1 MGTQRT
7 RSTAQQQVIDDPK
20 TATTAQELVPS
31 SDRTRQRTVETMM
44 RAWLHEKV
52 NRSGSAETERAYCR
66 VLWGFRAV
74 LRAEGLDLDSDV
86 DGVRVRAQL
95 WLTMSQRT
103 DRGEALS
110 ASTHNLRLAIL
121 SSFYTYART
130 WRGSPFTDN
139 PVEQIARRKVQT
151 YASATPLS
159 REHVR
164 DRLAAIDRTTPAGLR
179 DYALL
184 TLALQTGRR
193 VSELAGLALGD
204 LEPGGSESGELLV
217 HFRHCKGGKQIR
229 DLVPSRVGRALRAWL
244 ETAYGGQERP
254 ENAADAPVFAS
265 LATNGT
271 RGHQLTPQAV
281 ALICE
286 RRMGISKVHTL
297 RHTYART
304 MQHLGAPVS
313 EIQARL
319 GHASLDT
326 TTCYLRE
333 LESAENSR
341 AAELEAWMGVD
352 E

>member
-1 MGTQRT
+1 
-7 RSTAQQQVIDDPK
+7 VC
-20 TATTAQELVPS
+20 
-31 SDRTRQRTVETMM
+31 
-44 RAWLHEKV
+44 
-52 NRSGSAETERAYCR
+52 SG
-66 VLWGFRAV
+66 VFRAA

-86 DGVRVRAQL
+86 DLVRARAQL
-95 WLTMSQRT
+95 WVTLSHRT
-103 DRGEALS
+103 DRVETVTPA
-110 ASTHNLRLAIL
+110 THNLRLAIL
-121 SSFYTYART
+121 SSFYAYART
-130 WRGSPFTDN
+130 WRGSPCTDN
-139 PVEQIARRKVQT
+139 PVEQIARRKVQV

-164 DRLAAIDRTTPAGLR
+164 DRLAAIDRTTAAGLR

-193 VSELAGLALGD
+193 VSELAGLTLGD
-204 LEPGGSESGELLV
+204 LEPGASESGEQLV
-217 HFRHCKGGKQIR
+217 HFRHCKGGKQMR
-229 DLVPSRVGRALRAWL
+229 DLVPPRVGRALRVWL
-244 ETAYGGQERP
+244 ATAYGAEEQRP
-254 ENAADAPVFAS
+254 GNTDPVFVS

-286 RRMGISKVHTL
+286 RRMGTSKVHTL

-326 TTCYLRE
+326 TTRYLRE

-341 AAELEAWMGVD
+341 AAELEAWMGV
-352 E
+352 EE